1 MNMKWC
7 NIPPSEYGFI
17 YKVNKERR
25 RRRRE
30 NGKEK
35 PSFLLCRL
43 WSVLLCTTSEK
54 RMRAINNDAV
64 VREVSVFTCALED
77 VHFLM
82 ACLNSQCQKVQAWW
96 LKLTL
101 EPFIA
106 QLLLLENIFCSW
118 MLIYLFPVKNFTRGK
133 FELEC
138 KIGSKYVKTLIC

>member
-82 ACLNSQCQKVQAWW
+82 ACLNSQCQKVQA
-96 LKLTL
+96 
-101 EPFIA
+101 
-106 QLLLLENIFCSW
+106 
-118 MLIYLFPVKNFTRGK
+118 
-133 FELEC
+133 
-138 KIGSKYVKTLIC
+138 